1 MTPKQSAISQD
12 FEFSS
17 YLHECIKGH
26 FEHIMHLGVTT
37 WLRIALAM
45 TVVFEVSAF
54 FGSYSFWI
62 LMISVTAARN
72 RRVTAV

>member
-1 MTPKQSAISQD
+1 
-12 FEFSS
+12 
-17 YLHECIKGH
+17 
-26 FEHIMHLGVTT
+26 
-37 WLRIALAM
+37 M